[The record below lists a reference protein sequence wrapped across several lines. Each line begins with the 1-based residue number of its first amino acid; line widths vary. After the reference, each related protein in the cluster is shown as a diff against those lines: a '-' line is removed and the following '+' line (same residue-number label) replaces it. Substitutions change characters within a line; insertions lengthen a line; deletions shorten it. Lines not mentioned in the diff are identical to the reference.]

1 MMKYREC
8 DFNKL
13 SLKKQNRLRKKLID
27 LGHSMIS
34 LDDVSFNRLE
44 HGEITKFGR
53 AKLSFSTLVQDL
65 KKIEKLLCPLTP
77 RIILTISGLK
87 MSHATY
93 NLIEDEFSVVDA
105 SYSSH
110 VSMNDEIDVRWV
122 SFEKRNDNDSKR

>member
-1 MMKYREC
+1 MKYREC

-34 LDDVSFNRLE
+34 LDDVSFSRLN

-53 AKLSFSTLVQDL
+53 AKLRFSTLAQDL

-77 RIILTISGLK
+77 RIIFTMSGLQ
-87 MSHATY
+87 MSYAIH
-93 NLIEDEFSVVDA
+93 NLIEDSFSVVDA
-105 SYSSH
+105 SYSPH
-110 VSMNDEIDVRWV
+110 VSIDDEIDVRWV